1 VDELDVSRE
10 MFATQLATLEMLVIG
25 LLIFAVLGCIPLF
38 VIVHGALNR
47 ICFAHVKRY
56 CRSHDIEATGWRLFP
71 AVDQRGTRTE
81 NTQIEVLSTGPEGQ
95 KVYRFI
101 VWAFGVRNVT
111 QAPFNPNP
119 EEQ

>member
-1 VDELDVSRE
+1 VDFDVSQE
-10 MFATQLATLEMLVIG
+10 MNATQFATIEMPVIG
-25 LLIFAVLGCIPLF
+25 LLIFAVLVCIPLF
-38 VIVHGALNR
+38 VVVHGVLNR

-71 AVDQRGTRTE
+71 AVDQRGTKTE
-81 NTQIEVLSTGPEGQ
+81 NTEIEVLSTGPEGQ

-101 VWAFGVRNVT
+101 VWVFGVRTVT

-119 EEQ
+119 EEE